1 MDTNISLK
9 AKSPTSLPNCVAVL
23 KKPVR
28 SPSLLGDIKQLL
40 GVDTETEDSQV
51 TNHSAASGHV
61 TSYSSLIGQ
70 DSPPR
75 SRRGLFQS
83 LSSSNLHQ
91 PPSSS
96 LPPQIPRSFYL
107 GDLDIPARLRGTRS
121 QHSSPCVPAPPPCSL
136 KHGLHSHH
144 SHNHRHC
151 EESNQRTYKSLSETR
166 SHCATPVTDSEL
178 GSGPP
183 RLPLGRYMADTGGA
197 GGSNGVT
204 IC

>member
-1 MDTNISLK
+1 MKK
-9 AKSPTSLPNCVAVL
+9 A
-23 KKPVR
+23 VR

-51 TNHSAASGHV
+51 TNHSAAAGHV

-136 KHGLHSHH
+136 KHGLHTHH
-144 SHNHRHC
+144 SHSHRHC

-183 RLPLGRYMADTGGA
+183 RLPLGRYMADTGGPLF
-197 GGSNGVT
+197 SYWNTRLVKYN
-204 IC
+204 

>member
-1 MDTNISLK
+1 M
-9 AKSPTSLPNCVAVL
+9 L
-23 KKPVR
+23 KKAVR

-51 TNHSAASGHV
+51 TNHSAPAGHV
-61 TSYSSLIGQ
+61 TSYSSPIGQ

-136 KHGLHSHH
+136 KHGLHTHH
-144 SHNHRHC
+144 SHSHRHC

-183 RLPLGRYMADTGGA
+183 RLPIGRYMADTGG
-197 GGSNGVT
+197 
-204 IC
+204 